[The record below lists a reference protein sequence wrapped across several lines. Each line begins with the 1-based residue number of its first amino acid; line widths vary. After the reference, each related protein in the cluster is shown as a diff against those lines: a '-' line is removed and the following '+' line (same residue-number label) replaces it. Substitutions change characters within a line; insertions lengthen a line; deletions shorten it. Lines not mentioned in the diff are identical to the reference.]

1 MSVRVPEK
9 EGEVAE
15 ARGAG
20 ARRRG
25 EGDGFVALL
34 DPAAPSGEDV
44 PDPSEDVVSAPA
56 ARPLV
61 AAYAAAD
68 RAGDARHDADA
79 ASAAGENARASASA
93 AGNDAGGARADTGA
107 TLARLSLARR
117 ATARPVSPRIPTP
130 HAREPPRTSV
140 RDPNLLSR
148 KARTTPRA
156 CGVGATG
163 QGVSLS
169 RSSPNPHA
177 RVTFFEQSS
186 RDEFPTETANRSLW
200 TVFAR
205 LTVARRA
212 SAGRSLGARAMEDDG
227 EEYAFDFEEVVDD
240 VERAASDFLPSAHD
254 AIPSSSAP
262 SGDADDLPRGGAGS
276 VRTDA
281 FEETLRLIPLPE
293 GADEALRLDFKS
305 RYFDPARAL
314 AAKQPALDPPRK
326 VRPLENVRRF
336 RRLLPTN
343 DPARLE
349 LSRSRKDFSAV
360 PGRSVT
366 DETKTLADRAA
377 AAANARDRAEKFRAQ
392 GEAARA
398 RVPVLQTLLQESVKE
413 KGPLS
418 LLARAMEERR
428 RVRVRTRHAS
438 GVRGEAYAYVK
449 AFDRHLNLILAD
461 VTETSSQRARIQRRC
476 GTSNEEGKT
485 KNAHKL
491 VWRTRRLAQ
500 IFVRGEQVVLVAV
513 EGDREEGG
521 T

>member
-1 MSVRVPEK
+1 MS
-9 EGEVAE
+9 
-15 ARGAG
+15 
-20 ARRRG
+20 
-25 EGDGFVALL
+25 
-34 DPAAPSGEDV
+34 
-44 PDPSEDVVSAPA
+44 
-56 ARPLV
+56 
-61 AAYAAAD
+61 
-68 RAGDARHDADA
+68 
-79 ASAAGENARASASA
+79 
-93 AGNDAGGARADTGA
+93 
-107 TLARLSLARR
+107 
-117 ATARPVSPRIPTP
+117 
-130 HAREPPRTSV
+130 
-140 RDPNLLSR
+140 
-148 KARTTPRA
+148 
-156 CGVGATG
+156 
-163 QGVSLS
+163 
-169 RSSPNPHA
+169 
-177 RVTFFEQSS
+177 
-186 RDEFPTETANRSLW
+186 

-212 SAGRSLGARAMEDDG
+212 SAGRSLGARAMEDDE

-240 VERAASDFLPSAHD
+240 AERAASDFLPSAHD

-343 DPARLE
+343 DPARLDV
-349 LSRSRKDFSAV
+349 SRSRKDFSAK
-360 PGRSVT
+360 GRSET
-366 DETKTLADRAA
+366 DEAKTKTGADRAA

-398 RVPVLQTLLQESVKE
+398 RVPVLETLFKESVKE

-438 GVRGEAYAYVK
+438 GVRGEAVAYVK

-461 VTETSSQRARIQRRC
+461 VTETSSRRARIERRA
-476 GTSNEEGKT
+476 GASGEEGKT

-513 EGDREEGG
+513 EGDGEGVG

>member
-1 MSVRVPEK
+1 MS
-9 EGEVAE
+9 
-15 ARGAG
+15 
-20 ARRRG
+20 
-25 EGDGFVALL
+25 
-34 DPAAPSGEDV
+34 
-44 PDPSEDVVSAPA
+44 
-56 ARPLV
+56 
-61 AAYAAAD
+61 
-68 RAGDARHDADA
+68 
-79 ASAAGENARASASA
+79 
-93 AGNDAGGARADTGA
+93 
-107 TLARLSLARR
+107 
-117 ATARPVSPRIPTP
+117 
-130 HAREPPRTSV
+130 
-140 RDPNLLSR
+140 
-148 KARTTPRA
+148 
-156 CGVGATG
+156 
-163 QGVSLS
+163 
-169 RSSPNPHA
+169 
-177 RVTFFEQSS
+177 
-186 RDEFPTETANRSLW
+186 

-212 SAGRSLGARAMEDDG
+212 SAGRSLGARAMEDDE

-240 VERAASDFLPSAHD
+240 AERAASDFLPSAHD

-343 DPARLE
+343 DPARLDV
-349 LSRSRKDFSAV
+349 SRSRKDFSAK
-360 PGRSVT
+360 GRSVT
-366 DETKTLADRAA
+366 DEAKTGADRKKAAAA

-398 RVPVLQTLLQESVKE
+398 RVPVLETLFKESVKE

-438 GVRGEAYAYVK
+438 GVRGEAVAYVK

-461 VTETSSQRARIQRRC
+461 VTETSSTRARIERRA
-476 GTSNEEGKT
+476 GASGEEGKT
-485 KNAHKL
+485 KNARKL

-513 EGDREEGG
+513 EGDGEGIG

>member
-163 QGVSLS
+163 QGASLADRRQTLTLAS
-169 RSSPNPHA
+169 PSSSKV
-177 RVTFFEQSS
+177 R
-186 RDEFPTETANRSLW
+186 ETSFRPKQALW

-326 VRPLENVRRF
+326 VRPLENTRRF

-349 LSRSRKDFSAV
+349 LSSLRRKDFSAV

>member
-163 QGVSLS
+163 QGASLADRRQTLTLAS
-169 RSSPNPHA
+169 PSSSKV
-177 RVTFFEQSS
+177 R
-186 RDEFPTETANRSLW
+186 ETSFRPNRSLW

>member
-25 EGDGFVALL
+25 EGDGFVAVL
-34 DPAAPSGEDV
+34 DPPSAPPDEDV

-177 RVTFFEQSS
+177 SRHILRAKFERRVSGRNS
-186 RDEFPTETANRSLW
+186 MNRSLS

-227 EEYAFDFEEVVDD
+227 EEYAFDFEEVVDY

-276 VRTDA
+276 VRMDA

-398 RVPVLQTLLQESVKE
+398 RVPVLETLLQESVKE

-476 GTSNEEGKT
+476 GTSN
-485 KNAHKL
+485 
-491 VWRTRRLAQ
+491 
-500 IFVRGEQVVLVAV
+500 
-513 EGDREEGG
+513 
-521 T
+521 

>member
-1 MSVRVPEK
+1 MS
-9 EGEVAE
+9 
-15 ARGAG
+15 
-20 ARRRG
+20 
-25 EGDGFVALL
+25 
-34 DPAAPSGEDV
+34 
-44 PDPSEDVVSAPA
+44 
-56 ARPLV
+56 
-61 AAYAAAD
+61 
-68 RAGDARHDADA
+68 
-79 ASAAGENARASASA
+79 
-93 AGNDAGGARADTGA
+93 
-107 TLARLSLARR
+107 
-117 ATARPVSPRIPTP
+117 
-130 HAREPPRTSV
+130 
-140 RDPNLLSR
+140 
-148 KARTTPRA
+148 
-156 CGVGATG
+156 
-163 QGVSLS
+163 
-169 RSSPNPHA
+169 
-177 RVTFFEQSS
+177 
-186 RDEFPTETANRSLW
+186 

-212 SAGRSLGARAMEDDG
+212 SAGRSLGARAMEDDE

-240 VERAASDFLPSAHD
+240 AERAASDFLPSAHD

-343 DPARLE
+343 DPARLDV
-349 LSRSRKDFSAV
+349 SRSRKDFSAK
-360 PGRSVT
+360 GRSEP
-366 DETKTLADRAA
+366 DEAKTKTGADRAA
-377 AAANARDRAEKFRAQ
+377 AAANARDRAAKFRAQ

-398 RVPVLQTLLQESVKE
+398 RVPVLETLFKESVKE

-438 GVRGEAYAYVK
+438 GVRGEAVAYVK

-461 VTETSSQRARIQRRC
+461 VTETSSTRARIERRA
-476 GTSNEEGKT
+476 GASGEEGKT
-485 KNAHKL
+485 KNARKL

-513 EGDREEGG
+513 EGDGEGVG

>member
-1 MSVRVPEK
+1 MS
-9 EGEVAE
+9 
-15 ARGAG
+15 
-20 ARRRG
+20 
-25 EGDGFVALL
+25 
-34 DPAAPSGEDV
+34 
-44 PDPSEDVVSAPA
+44 
-56 ARPLV
+56 
-61 AAYAAAD
+61 
-68 RAGDARHDADA
+68 
-79 ASAAGENARASASA
+79 
-93 AGNDAGGARADTGA
+93 
-107 TLARLSLARR
+107 
-117 ATARPVSPRIPTP
+117 
-130 HAREPPRTSV
+130 
-140 RDPNLLSR
+140 
-148 KARTTPRA
+148 
-156 CGVGATG
+156 
-163 QGVSLS
+163 
-169 RSSPNPHA
+169 
-177 RVTFFEQSS
+177 
-186 RDEFPTETANRSLW
+186 

-212 SAGRSLGARAMEDDG
+212 SAGRSLGARAMEDDE

-240 VERAASDFLPSAHD
+240 AERAASDFLPSAHD

-343 DPARLE
+343 DPARLDV
-349 LSRSRKDFSAV
+349 SRSRKDFSAK
-360 PGRSVT
+360 GRSET
-366 DETKTLADRAA
+366 DEAKTKTGADRAA

-398 RVPVLQTLLQESVKE
+398 RVPVLETLFKESVKE

-438 GVRGEAYAYVK
+438 GVRGEAVAYVK

-461 VTETSSQRARIQRRC
+461 VTETSSTRARIERRA
-476 GTSNEEGKT
+476 GASGEEGKT
-485 KNAHKL
+485 KNARKL

-513 EGDREEGG
+513 EGDGEGVG